1 MPLLLPNLDDR
12 SWADLT
18 DEGRALIPVYGPEW
32 TDHNAS
38 DPGIT
43 LVELLAWKTEM
54 DIYRLNQVTDAERL
68 RFLDLV
74 GVRPRGPQPA
84 YAVLSLS
91 AKSSTPTLPA
101 SLEFS
106 GVDVNN
112 VESRYH
118 TLREITLAPGT
129 LTALQTYGAGKFQNL
144 TSAWKRMSKL
154 SPFGTSP
161 QVDSAFYLGLSDPL
175 PVNAPAT
182 FYFTFG
188 DGFST
193 WKYREELIEQLRQ
206 QAQACRPQ
214 SDNPCRLSQEKMNA
228 RSTPSAEVLTHYGV
242 RTVWEYLTVSAGK
255 QQWVPLEAVDE
266 TRCFTLDGAATFLAA
281 EAMVRT
287 QVGAVGTLLYYLRC
301 RIDAGRYDAAPL
313 LSDVRFNAVRA
324 VQKVKAASSFTI
336 ATDCAITYA
345 SSGPPRAMDESYVH
359 MQLDAAQRIT
369 QLDFVKTRDTDP
381 QFTILD
387 FVAPKDKNEGTL
399 TMAAAFLGFGSG
411 LPAQQLTLPADPV
424 VRNSVRVY
432 TQERTSWHTWK
443 LREDFLSST
452 RRDAHAVLEPTSG
465 VITFGNGEQ
474 GRVVPLHAKKNGAE
488 HGESLIFASFAA
500 TRAEEGKL
508 GAGAIRT
515 LVDSQYNRALL
526 SQHGS
531 DPNGWQTLQAQL
543 TGIGNPL
550 ASSGG
555 AAAETLNLA
564 AGRADELVD
573 TSGRAV
579 TLADYERFACS
590 THGARIARVTA
601 IANLH
606 PDFPCYKAPGMI
618 TVIVL
623 PYLPQGRPM
632 PTPGLLQS
640 VSAQL
645 RARRVVGTRAEVVAP
660 TYLEVTVQATVQA
673 KQRADKVA
681 LQTAVINALNSF
693 FDPITG
699 GPDNTGWPFGRSVYR
714 AEILRILSEVASVD
728 YVTSLALIA
737 GEGPAQCG
745 NICLGQTWLVA
756 PGTHQIQV
764 L

>member
-12 SWADLT
+12 SWADLA

-43 LVELLAWKTEM
+43 LLELLAWKTEM

-68 RFLDLV
+68 RFLNLV
-74 GVRPRGPQPA
+74 SVRPRGPQPG

-91 AKSSTPTLPA
+91 AKSFTPTLPA

-106 GVDVNN
+106 GVDANN

-118 TLREITLAPGT
+118 TLREITLAPGK
-129 LTALQTYGAGKFQNL
+129 LTALQTYGAGGFQNL
-144 TSAWKRMSKL
+144 TPAWKRMSKL
-154 SPFGTSP
+154 YPFGTNP
-161 QVDSAFYLGLSDPL
+161 QVDGAFYLGLSDPL

-214 SDNPCRLSQEKMNA
+214 RDNPCLSPVETIA
-228 RSTPSAEVLTHYGV
+228 RSTPSTKVLTHYGV
-242 RTVWEYLTVSAGK
+242 RTVWEYLAVSAGR

-281 EAMVRT
+281 EPMVRA
-287 QVGAVGTLLYYLRC
+287 QVGAVGSLLYYLRC

-313 LSDVRFNAVRA
+313 LSNVGFNAVRA
-324 VQKVKAASSFTI
+324 VQEVKTTSSFTI
-336 ATDCAITYA
+336 AADCAITYA

-369 QLDFVKTRDTDP
+369 QLDFVMATETDP

-399 TMAAAFLGFGSG
+399 TMAMAFLGFGSG
-411 LPAQQLTLPADPV
+411 LPAQQLTLPTAPV
-424 VRNSVRVY
+424 VRNSVRIF
-432 TQERTSWHTWK
+432 TQEKNSWHTWK

-452 RRDAHAVLEPTSG
+452 RRDAHAALEPTSG

-474 GRVVPLHAKKNGAE
+474 GRVIPAHAKKNGTE
-488 HGESLIFASFAA
+488 YGDSLVFASFAA
-500 TRAEEGKL
+500 TRADEGKL

-543 TGIGNPL
+543 TEIENPL

-555 AAAETLNLA
+555 TAAETLNLA

-590 THGARIARVTA
+590 TPGARIARATA

-623 PYLPQGRPM
+623 PYLPQGKPM
-632 PTPGLLQS
+632 PTPGLLRS

-645 RARRVVGTRAEVVAP
+645 RTRRVVGTRAEVIAP
-660 TYLEVTVQATVQA
+660 TYLEVTVRATVQA

-681 LQTAVINALNSF
+681 LQTAVVNALNSF

-699 GPDNTGWPFGRSVYR
+699 GPDNTGWPLGRSVYR
-714 AEILRILSEVASVD
+714 AEILRILSEVASAD
-728 YVTSLALIA
+728 YVTSLVLIA
-737 GEGPAQCG
+737 GEGPPQCG
-745 NICLGQTWLVA
+745 NICLGPTWLVA
-756 PGTHQIQV
+756 PGGHQIQV